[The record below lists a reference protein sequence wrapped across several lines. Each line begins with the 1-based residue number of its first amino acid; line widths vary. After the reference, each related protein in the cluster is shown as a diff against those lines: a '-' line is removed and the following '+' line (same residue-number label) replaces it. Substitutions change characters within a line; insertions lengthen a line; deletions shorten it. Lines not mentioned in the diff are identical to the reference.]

1 MQTSDRVGRRMKL
14 HDLHVFMTVVQAGS
28 MNKAAAL
35 LNTGQ
40 SAVSRSIAELEHTM
54 GVRLLER
61 TARGV
66 EQTKYGRALLDGGTA
81 AFDDLRQA
89 VKNIEFLSDPTAG
102 EVRIG
107 CTPLLATTFV
117 SAVINRLSR
126 RFPRIVFHVVT
137 GYVEALHREL
147 SGRNVDLLIARRFG
161 PVADERLGFEFLFE
175 DSSVIVAGAQS
186 RWVRRRTI
194 GFAELLK
201 EPWVLPPQGSEI
213 ASIAMKAFRANGVDY
228 PRTAVVTDSPHAR
241 MSLVASGRFVTILP
255 ASALKFPAPRS
266 EIKVLPIHL
275 PMARVAN
282 GIVTLKTRALSA
294 VAQLFIDCAHEV
306 AKTLTTRK

>member
-117 SAVINRLSR
+117 SA
-126 RFPRIVFHVVT
+126 
-137 GYVEALHREL
+137 
-147 SGRNVDLLIARRFG
+147 
-161 PVADERLGFEFLFE
+161 
-175 DSSVIVAGAQS
+175 
-186 RWVRRRTI
+186 
-194 GFAELLK
+194 
-201 EPWVLPPQGSEI
+201 
-213 ASIAMKAFRANGVDY
+213 
-228 PRTAVVTDSPHAR
+228 
-241 MSLVASGRFVTILP
+241 
-255 ASALKFPAPRS
+255 
-266 EIKVLPIHL
+266 
-275 PMARVAN
+275 
-282 GIVTLKTRALSA
+282 
-294 VAQLFIDCAHEV
+294 
-306 AKTLTTRK
+306 